1 MDGNKKTSTGVYSV
15 QDSNEA
21 SCSNVSLDTDAQ
33 VLESLRQGQKLSC
46 NCTDSH
52 PLFSHNRKNAQFPCP
67 AKRSMLRLIYN
78 LIVLSLI
85 TPFCLAKKLICFISS
100 GTYTQKIVVWMTLF
114 LLLFGATYRGL
125 LDGNWLSGD
134 EWKACSIC
142 DLIQGGTKDLRSL
155 KKANYILQ
163 SKALQIQFL
172 KEQKQKLQ
180 IQLQDLK
187 LTMNN
192 IAYNTVGQ
200 ILEGY
205 ASKGITRSSIEK
217 ILKKLEQKLDEDIV
231 QMPDYALQST
241 GASIVHSRTTRSYHY
256 PDGKYSWMSF
266 IIFPFVK
273 SPDVILQPS
282 YHLGNCWSFPGSQA
296 ETVLRLAKEIIP
308 TAVTIQ
314 HISKK
319 ISPTDEIS
327 SAPKDFAIYGLKA
340 EEEEEGTF
348 LGQFT
353 YDMEGFL
360 IQTFQLKNESSELM
374 RYIKLKVINNWG
386 HPKYTCIYRL
396 RVHGNPSASKNCVD
410 DRANKG

>member
-1 MDGNKKTSTGVYSV
+1 M
-15 QDSNEA
+15 
-21 SCSNVSLDTDAQ
+21 
-33 VLESLRQGQKLSC
+33 
-46 NCTDSH
+46 DSH

-85 TPFCLAKKLICFISS
+85 TPFCLAKKFFSFISS
-100 GTYTQKIVVWMTLF
+100 GSYTQKIVVWGTLF
-114 LLLFGATYRGL
+114 LLLFGATYLGL
-125 LDGNWLSGD
+125 FDGTWLSGD
-134 EWKACSIC
+134 GWKDCSIC
-142 DLIQGGTKDLRSL
+142 DLIQGGIKDLRSL

-163 SKALQIQFL
+163 SKALEIQFL
-172 KEQKQKLQ
+172 KQQKQNLQ

-205 ASKGITRSSIEK
+205 ASKGITKWNIEK

-231 QMPDYALQST
+231 QMIDYALQST
-241 GASIVHSRTTRSYHY
+241 GASIVQSRTTRSYHY
-256 PDGKYSWMSF
+256 PGGNYSWKSF

-273 SPDVILQPS
+273 SPDLILQPS
-282 YHLGNCWSFPGSQA
+282 YHLGNCWSFPGSEA
-296 ETVLRLAKEIIP
+296 ETVIRLAKEIIP

-319 ISPTDEIS
+319 VSPTDEIS
-327 SAPKDFAIYGLKA
+327 SAPKDFAIYGLK
-340 EEEEEGTF
+340 EEVEEEGTF

-360 IQTFQLKNESSELM
+360 IQTFQLKNESSELT

-396 RVHGNPSASKNCVD
+396 RVHGDPRASKNCVD
-410 DRANKG
+410 DHANKG

>member
-1 MDGNKKTSTGVYSV
+1 MKLFLWLQKWAGWVG
-15 QDSNEA
+15 
-21 SCSNVSLDTDAQ
+21 LP
-33 VLESLRQGQKLSC
+33 VLPPQE
-46 NCTDSH
+46 
-52 PLFSHNRKNAQFPCP
+52 
-67 AKRSMLRLIYN
+67 SMLRLIYN

-85 TPFCLAKKLICFISS
+85 TPFCLMKKLFCVISS
-100 GTYTQKIVVWMTLF
+100 GSCTQKIIAWVTLF
-114 LLLFGATYRGL
+114 LLLFGATYLGL

-134 EWKACSIC
+134 EWKDCSIC
-142 DLIQGGTKDLRSL
+142 DLIQGGTKNLKSL
-155 KKANYILQ
+155 KKANHILQ
-163 SKALQIQFL
+163 SKALEIQFP

-180 IQLQDLK
+180 MQLQDLK
-187 LTMNN
+187 LTINN
-192 IAYNTVGQ
+192 IVYNTVSQ

-205 ASKGITRSSIEK
+205 ASKGIRRWNIEI
-217 ILKKLEQKLDEDIV
+217 ILKKLEQKLDEDVV
-231 QMPDYALQST
+231 QMTDYALQSA
-241 GASIVHSRTTRSYHY
+241 GATIVQSRTTRSYHY
-256 PDGKYSWMSF
+256 PDGNYSWMSL

-273 SPDVILQPS
+273 PPDVILQPS

-296 ETVLRLAKEIIP
+296 ETVIRLAKEIIP
-308 TAVTIQ
+308 RAVTIQ

-319 ISPTDEIS
+319 VSPTDKIS

-340 EEEEEGTF
+340 EEEKQGTF

-396 RVHGNPSASKNCVD
+396 RVHGDPSSSKNSVD
-410 DRANKG
+410 DHANKR

>member
-1 MDGNKKTSTGVYSV
+1 MKLEPLNSDTNQYLVNVVFNKLMYRLPLPEASSLTPNKKIIYVKDKNYLAAVRTAILSSVIIEKMHNFHAQPKVLLTWDCLMETGY
-15 QDSNEA
+15 
-21 SCSNVSLDTDAQ
+21 
-33 VLESLRQGQKLSC
+33 LEMGGK
-46 NCTDSH
+46 TA
-52 PLFSHNRKNAQFPCP
+52 LF
-67 AKRSMLRLIYN
+67 
-78 LIVLSLI
+78 V
-85 TPFCLAKKLICFISS
+85 ISS
-100 GTYTQKIVVWMTLF
+100 
-114 LLLFGATYRGL
+114 R
-125 LDGNWLSGD
+125 
-134 EWKACSIC
+134 
-142 DLIQGGTKDLRSL
+142 
-155 KKANYILQ
+155 KANYILQ
-163 SKALQIQFL
+163 SKALEIQFL

-180 IQLQDLK
+180 IQIQGLK

-205 ASKGITRSSIEK
+205 ASKGITKWSIEK

-231 QMPDYALQST
+231 QMIDYALQST
-241 GASIVHSRTTRSYHY
+241 GASIVQSRTTRSYHY
-256 PDGKYSWMSF
+256 PDGNYSWN
-266 IIFPFVK
+266 
-273 SPDVILQPS
+273 

-296 ETVLRLAKEIIP
+296 ETVIRLAKEIIP

-319 ISPTDEIS
+319 VSPTDEIS

-340 EEEEEGTF
+340 AEEEGIF

-396 RVHGNPSASKNCVD
+396 RVHGDLRASKNC
-410 DRANKG
+410 

>member
-1 MDGNKKTSTGVYSV
+1 MADKVKLYP
-15 QDSNEA
+15 QDEEEILIG
-21 SCSNVSLDTDAQ
+21 LDIN
-33 VLESLRQGQKLSC
+33 S
-46 NCTDSH
+46 
-52 PLFSHNRKNAQFPCP
+52 
-67 AKRSMLRLIYN
+67 
-78 LIVLSLI
+78 
-85 TPFCLAKKLICFISS
+85 FCLKEEEEEQREK
-100 GTYTQKIVVWMTLF
+100 
-114 LLLFGATYRGL
+114 RG
-125 LDGNWLSGD
+125 
-134 EWKACSIC
+134 KAV
-142 DLIQGGTKDLRSL
+142 

-163 SKALQIQFL
+163 SKAREIQFL

-180 IQLQDLK
+180 MQLQDLK

-205 ASKGITRSSIEK
+205 ASKGITKWNIEK
-217 ILKKLEQKLDEDIV
+217 ILKNLEQKLDEDIV
-231 QMPDYALQST
+231 QMIDYALQST
-241 GASIVHSRTTRSYHY
+241 GASIVQSRTTRSYHY
-256 PDGKYSWMSF
+256 PDGNYSWN
-266 IIFPFVK
+266 
-273 SPDVILQPS
+273 

-296 ETVLRLAKEIIP
+296 ETVIRLAKEIIP

-319 ISPTDEIS
+319 VSPTDEIS

-360 IQTFQLKNESSELM
+360 IQTFRLKNESSELM

-396 RVHGNPSASKNCVD
+396 RVHGDPRASKHCVD
-410 DRANKG
+410 DHANKG